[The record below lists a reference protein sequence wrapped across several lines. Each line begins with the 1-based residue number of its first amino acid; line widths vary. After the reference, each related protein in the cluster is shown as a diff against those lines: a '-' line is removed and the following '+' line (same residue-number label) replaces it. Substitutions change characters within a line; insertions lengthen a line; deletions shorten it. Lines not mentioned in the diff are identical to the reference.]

1 MKCNSRDSNTKRTR
15 TIVLELLR
23 LHDKTKKSKQTN
35 TNKLK
40 YIYIFINNDFSKAT
54 LELRKD
60 LMVEVKKAK

>member
-23 LHDKTKKSKQTN
+23 FHDKTKKSKQTN
-35 TNKLK
+35 TNELK